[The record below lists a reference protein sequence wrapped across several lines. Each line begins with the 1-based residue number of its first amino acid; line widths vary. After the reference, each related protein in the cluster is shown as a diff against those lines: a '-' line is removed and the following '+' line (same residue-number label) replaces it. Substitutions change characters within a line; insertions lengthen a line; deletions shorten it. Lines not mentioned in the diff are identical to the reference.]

1 VFERFILPV
10 FVILGLKTSPRR
22 QSRARVRRFD
32 LRAGKGFV
40 SIESG
45 GHFLVFMKSGA
56 FVARLV
62 SRGRPPAA

>member
-1 VFERFILPV
+1 MCAASLASVETRSERYAESIGAVEL
-10 FVILGLKTSPRR
+10 
-22 QSRARVRRFD
+22 
-32 LRAGKGFV
+32 

-56 FVARLV
+56 FVDRLV

>member
-1 VFERFILPV
+1 VFERFIVPV

-22 QSRARVRRFD
+22 QSRARSFD

-40 SIESG
+40 SIESR

-56 FVARLV
+56 FVDRLV